1 MRERVRER
9 ARERARGKKC
19 NILGL
24 QTTCTKQVKGN
35 RSEIFRLILFT
46 LLSLS
51 LALSLILYLSLS
63 VSFLFPFLSLVQYSQ
78 F

>member
-1 MRERVRER
+1 MRER
-9 ARERARGKKC
+9 AREGERKKC

-51 LALSLILYLSLS
+51 LALSLILNLSLS
-63 VSFLFPFLSLVQYSQ
+63 VSFSVSLPFFCTIFSNAA
-78 F
+78 